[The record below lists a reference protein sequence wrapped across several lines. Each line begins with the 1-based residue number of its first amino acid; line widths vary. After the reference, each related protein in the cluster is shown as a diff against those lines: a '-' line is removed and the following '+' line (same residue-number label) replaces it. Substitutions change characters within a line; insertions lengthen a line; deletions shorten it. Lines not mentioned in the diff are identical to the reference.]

1 MPAKAGIHVFLCR
14 LGKDVDGRDKP
25 GHDELLFVMTS
36 SPSPLL
42 PDATRALASFAA
54 ETPDRAI
61 PADVIERIKLSFLD
75 GLGVCLRGIT
85 FPWTQMVREVVQA
98 EGGNAVASLWGTGAR
113 TSLTNAVLF
122 NGTAGHAFEMD
133 DIHKESIIH
142 PNSLAVPV
150 ALALAEANPSLSG
163 RDIVTALTLGYEV
176 GLRIGNAAT
185 TALFLNGFH
194 PQGTSG
200 AFVAAAAAGRLLRL
214 DADKMQHAL
223 GIAGSLG
230 AGLMAAQEGAMVK
243 RLHAGRA
250 AQGGMLAAL
259 LAQRGFTGIADI
271 VEAGYGGFLSSL
283 ARTPNPARLLDGLGE
298 DWEAGKVGFK
308 MYPNV
313 TSIHAALD
321 GLRAILTEENVTAPQ
336 IKEINVGCGHMTF
349 VHTAWDYRPVGT
361 TAAQMNMY
369 YGLSVMAQRRNV
381 TAADYADDTIADRD
395 ILAFM
400 PRIKIAVDPEIES
413 RGPAFRHAARVAV
426 ATSDGQ
432 TFARDVWHRRGSPE
446 NPVRRQEV
454 EEKFAANVRVLLD
467 AEPAARLQ
475 SLAAQLDALP
485 DASEL
490 VAIMAA
496 PFAPAPAL

>member
-1 MPAKAGIHVFLCR
+1 VS
-14 LGKDVDGRDKP
+14 
-25 GHDELLFVMTS
+25 T

-42 PDATRALASFAA
+42 PNATRALAIFAA
-54 ETPDRAI
+54 VTPDRAI
-61 PADVIERIKLSFLD
+61 PADVIERVKLSFLD
-75 GLGVCLRGIT
+75 GLGVCLRGTT

-142 PNSLAVPV
+142 PNSLGVPV
-150 ALALAEANPSLSG
+150 ALALAQADAAITG

-194 PQGTSG
+194 PQGTTG
-200 AFVAAAAAGRLLRL
+200 TFVAAATAGRLLRL

-250 AQGGMLAAL
+250 AQSGMLAAL

-283 ARTPNPARLLDGLGE
+283 ARTPNPARLLDGLGG

-321 GLRAILTEENVTAPQ
+321 GLRAILAEDDVTAAQ
-336 IKEINVGCGHMTF
+336 IDEIRVGCGHMTF

-381 TAADYADDTIADRD
+381 TAADYAEDTIADRD

-454 EEKFAANVRVLLD
+454 EEKFAANVSGLLAAD
-467 AEPAARLQ
+467 AAARLQ
-475 SLAAQLDALP
+475 SLAAELDALP
-485 DASEL
+485 DASEI

-496 PFAPAPAL
+496 PFAPAPEL